1 MKRNRFLAAAAL
13 SLATLCAAGSAG
25 GAHAEGEKHDLKP
38 KFAAD
43 AVVKY
48 TMEQK
53 TSGTMKRGEE
63 ERKAVQN
70 QTLHITRKV
79 VSTSETG
86 AKVELTITRVV
97 ASATPPMGMGE
108 PVSFDS
114 DQDIEKDA
122 GNMLALQYRQMIG
135 KPYTIDVALDGTITS
150 VELPKDAL
158 VKDSVESMK
167 STFGPLFQVKE
178 GEPLT
183 AAGESWEKSET
194 LGGAAAGLN
203 STSTLTLTEVK
214 EGVATVT
221 FDSKISFKEG
231 QTPPGMEF
239 KEAGVKGTV
248 LWSLTDGTLVEMNGT
263 QTMHMTNSEVA
274 MEVQS
279 TTEMH
284 VKRAE

>member
-1 MKRNRFLAAAAL
+1 MLRNRILRAAAVLSLVGVSAL
-13 SLATLCAAGSAG
+13 SAR
-25 GAHAEGEKHDLKP
+25 AEGEKHDLKP
-38 KFAAD
+38 KFATD
-43 AVVKY
+43 SVIKY

-53 TSGTMKRGEE
+53 TSGSMKRGEE

-79 VSTSETG
+79 VSTDEAG

-97 ASATPPMGMGE
+97 ASATPPMSMGE

-114 DQDIEKDA
+114 DQDVEKDA

-135 KPYTIDVALDGTITS
+135 KPYTVEVALDGTIKS
-150 VELPKDAL
+150 VKLPEDAL

-178 GEPLT
+178 GEPL
-183 AAGESWEKSET
+183 AANGESWEKNET
-194 LGGAAAGLN
+194 LGGAAAGLD
-203 STSTLTLTEVK
+203 SKSTLTLTEVK
-214 EGVATVT
+214 DGVATVT
-221 FDSKISFKEG
+221 FDSKITFKEG

-239 KEAGVKGTV
+239 KTAGVKGTV
-248 LWSLTDGTLVEMNGT
+248 LWSLTDGALVEMNGT
-263 QTMHMTNSEVA
+263 QTMHMTNSEVD